1 MAEEKARAKKILL
14 GVKDDV
20 NDDRRQFNI
29 VSVITD
35 GDELFSSQY
44 GKMFTDDEIGSFD
57 VKKVG
62 SQGVLEF
69 LPIDGRNNEYIYT
82 FLSYETKQNVPGGGN
97 FNYVGSSVKLES
109 TQTEISAGTAKSIF
123 TLPSEFVSSKLII
136 ETSDIEGDKYEYT
149 EIN

>member
-62 SQGVLEF
+62 SQG
-69 LPIDGRNNEYIYT
+69 
-82 FLSYETKQNVPGGGN
+82 
-97 FNYVGSSVKLES
+97 
-109 TQTEISAGTAKSIF
+109 
-123 TLPSEFVSSKLII
+123 
-136 ETSDIEGDKYEYT
+136 
-149 EIN
+149 